1 MNAPKLLTIALYIAG
16 AGHFAILAASAM
28 VPRVLDW
35 RGSLAR
41 IHPFMRRL
49 FWVYG
54 GFIVLTI
61 IGLGTL
67 TLMHAPSM
75 ATGEPVARSLAAFTG
90 LFWLARLAVQ
100 WTVFDAT
107 PFLTTRSLRVGYHV
121 LTAAFAALV
130 AVYGIAVFYPNHYE

>member
-1 MNAPKLLTIALYIAG
+1 MNFLTIALYVAG
-16 AGHFAILAASAM
+16 AGHFGILGASAM

-54 GFIVLTI
+54 GFVVLTI
-61 IGLGTL
+61 VGLGTL
-67 TLMHAPSM
+67 TLLHAP
-75 ATGEPVARSLAAFTG
+75 AIAAGEPVARSLAAFAG
-90 LFWLARLAVQ
+90 LFWLARLVVQ

-107 PFLTTRSLRVGYHV
+107 PFLTTPGLRFGYHM

-130 AVYGIAVFYPNHYE
+130 GVYGIAVFSPRGYE